1 MIWANSPMPG
11 TGRSLIVLALLLLL
25 SACGEKNPGARVA
38 PSFSL
43 PALVGGGPVALDDYK
58 GQVVYL
64 GFWASWCIP
73 CRQEMPYL
81 AQLRDRHEG
90 EGFEVLA
97 INVDEDPALAQAF
110 VEKYGMDFPVLRDTD
125 RSVSRLYRVPG
136 YPTHYIVDR
145 RGRIRFSGIGFDL
158 NDARAV
164 SQEVATLLDE
174 PAGDAATE

>member
-1 MIWANSPMPG
+1 MI
-11 TGRSLIVLALLLLL
+11 
-25 SACGEKNPGARVA
+25 
-38 PSFSL
+38 
-43 PALVGGGPVALDDYK
+43 
-58 GQVVYL
+58 
-64 GFWASWCIP
+64 
-73 CRQEMPYL
+73 
-81 AQLRDRHEG
+81 
-90 EGFEVLA
+90 
-97 INVDEDPALAQAF
+97 PALAQAF

-174 PAGDAATE
+174 PAGEAATE